1 MNFGP
6 IKQTTQ
12 EVAQKAAMTTRSHL
26 RVREATPADV
36 EAVVDVYF
44 AAFDD
49 NVMNQLMYPRGVSA
63 DTKKKFGAKLLPQ
76 PPSKDAGQGTT
87 AKGQGF
93 LYVAEYLPDGASADA
108 SGEIV
113 AFAKWLLQREPS
125 SEEEWKNED
134 FTATA
139 EVWGDDC
146 DLGVVDG
153 FIGLMNRTQN
163 EHAKGEAALCKCLT
177 SAVNA
182 TTLIDFGS
190 RSRHYWLQSQQTALR
205 GWICPVGVGRQ
216 PCRQSWA
223 PLPARSLSCWLRP
236 LQEVWLRGCRSN

>member
-1 MNFGP
+1 
-6 IKQTTQ
+6 
-12 EVAQKAAMTTRSHL
+12 MTIRRRL

-63 DTKKKFGAKLLPQ
+63 EGRKKFGARLFPQ
-76 PPSKDAGQGTT
+76 PPSEDAGQGTK

-93 LYVAEYLPDGASADA
+93 LYVAEYLPDGASTDA

-113 AFAKWLLQREPS
+113 AFAKWLLQREPRP
-125 SEEEWKNED
+125 EEEWKKED

-139 EVWGDDC
+139 EAWGDDC

-153 FIGLMNRTQN
+153 FIGVMNRAQS
-163 EHAKGEAALCKCLT
+163 EHAKGEAALCKYLT
-177 SAVNA
+177 LAVTA
-182 TTLIDFGS
+182 TTFIDLGF
-190 RSRHYWLQSQQTALR
+190 RSQHYWLQSHQTTVR
-205 GWICPVGVGRQ
+205 GRICPVGVGRQ
-216 PCRQSWA
+216 PR
-223 PLPARSLSCWLRP
+223 
-236 LQEVWLRGCRSN
+236 